1 MEISIFEF
9 IFFYFLIV
17 LSTIG
22 LGFLSVKLVG
32 EKNLNGLGYL
42 GLLGV
47 FFLIFYSMLGHLFFK
62 HGLVSNSI
70 VMLIG
75 LTCFFLN
82 IKTLVKKSE
91 LGIFFLTFT
100 ILFISVVIIK
110 NHDDFSYYHFPYTYY
125 LNEYPLIVGM
135 GQYGHGFRTPSS
147 LFYLNSIFYLPIVK
161 YYMINVGALMI
172 MGFSNLIILSNLIK
186 TVKSKQFNYLFIL
199 GLLSFAFINIFFY
212 RIAEH
217 GTDRSAQIL
226 ILIFVMELLYFIGSP
241 KTYKLFLNKTFLLLG
256 IIASLKAF
264 YILYFIFFLQIFY
277 TLYRNKFL
285 FQILELLKLKNI
297 LFNLFFILI
306 LLVFLTYFFNTGC
319 VIYPV
324 SFTCFE
330 SNSWAIK
337 IETVQAMNDWYQ
349 QWSKGGATPNYSV
362 ENPELYLQNFNWIK
376 NWIDIYF
383 FNKVSDFILGIIFLF
398 IVLSII
404 LFFKNRGFKIKTI
417 NTADKKIFLTY
428 FIICVLTIEWFT
440 NHPSLRY
447 GGYVLIFLLL
457 ALPFA
462 KLVEKNFQKL
472 ISIKTRALYFLV
484 IVVVIFLA
492 RNIDRINNENE
503 KYKNQRISLM
513 KINFTVDESA
523 LRIDRR
529 IKEEIKIYNN
539 CTSNDNCKT
548 KLDKKFNRFITKN
561 K

>member
-9 IFFYFLIV
+9 IFFYFLII

-22 LGFLSVKLVG
+22 IGFLSVKLIG
-32 EKNLNGLGYL
+32 EINLNDLGYI

-47 FFLIFYSMLGHLFFK
+47 FSLIFYSMLSHFFFK

-70 VMLIG
+70 VILIG
-75 LTCFFLN
+75 LTSFFSN
-82 IKTLVKKSE
+82 IKKFIKKSD

-100 ILFISVVIIK
+100 IMFISVVIIK

-125 LNEYPLIVGM
+125 LNEYPLIIGL

-161 YYMINVGALMI
+161 YYMINVGAVMI
-172 MGFSNLIILSNLIK
+172 MGFSNLIILNNLIK
-186 TVKSKQFNYLFIL
+186 TVKSNKFNYLFIL

-226 ILIFVMELLYFIGSP
+226 ILIFVMELLYFIGSI
-241 KTYKLFLNKTFLLLG
+241 KKHKLFLNKTFLLLG

-264 YILYFIFFLQIFY
+264 YILYFIFFIQIFY
-277 TLYRNKFL
+277 TLYKNKL
-285 FQILELLKLKNI
+285 LSQILKLLKFKSIFFNFSCI
-297 LFNLFFILI
+297 LV

-324 SFTCFE
+324 TFTCFE

-349 QWSKGGATPNYSV
+349 QWSKGGATPNFSV
-362 ENPELYLQNFNWIK
+362 ENPELYIQNFNWVK
-376 NWIDIYF
+376 NWMDIYF
-383 FNKVSDFILGIIFLF
+383 FNKVSDFILGLIFLF
-398 IVLSII
+398 IILFII
-404 LFFKNRGFKIKTI
+404 LFIKNIKLKEKVIKIG
-417 NTADKKIFLTY
+417 NEKIFLTY
-428 FIICVLTIEWFT
+428 FIICVLAIEWFT

-457 ALPFA
+457 AIPFT
-462 KLVEKNFQKL
+462 KLIEKNFQKL
-472 ISIKTRALYFLV
+472 THIKTRASYFIV
-484 IVVVIFLA
+484 IVVVIFLV
-492 RNIDRINNENE
+492 RNIDRINKENE
-503 KYKNQRISLM
+503 KYENQRISLM
-513 KINFTVDESA
+513 KINFTVNESA
-523 LRIDRR
+523 LRIDKK
-529 IKEEIKIYNN
+529 IKEELKIYNN
-539 CTSNDNCKT
+539 CTSNVNCKT
-548 KLDKKFNRFITKN
+548 KLDKKFNKFIRKN
-561 K
+561 